1 MGNTNKMNLTTHEEA
16 QIIIED
22 LLQLINKKD
31 PKMSKELRE
40 HFVEVNEIAE
50 DIKTRYDNKVISK

>member
-1 MGNTNKMNLTTHEEA
+1 MNLTTHEEA